1 MNKQEMD
8 KMIQDY
14 INNGG
19 AVTMLR
25 EATKKDVDKA
35 RSKHYHQDKA
45 MCGNERSKNIVESQK
60 KKESHLIFSRDER
73 WSKS

>member
-1 MNKQEMD
+1 MNKQQMD

-14 INNGG
+14 IDNGG

-25 EATKKDVDKA
+25 EATKKDIDKSH
-35 RSKHYHQDKA
+35 RSYYHREKA
-45 MCGNERSKNIVESQK
+45 VCGSERSKNIVENQK

-73 WSKS
+73 WSK

>member
-14 INNGG
+14 IDNGG

-35 RSKHYHQDKA
+35 RRAEYHRERA
-45 MCGNERSKNIVESQK
+45 MCGNERSKNIIENQK
-60 KKESHLIFSRDER
+60 KKDSHLIFSRDER
-73 WSKS
+73 WSK